1 MGWDFLGNHFGDYV
15 ATIAKIKQQ
24 WLSSWSWSS
33 SSTQGWGGPPQ
44 GEDEVLRLQ
53 TSPWR
58 QGVGGEDLYLV
69 KHGVDD
75 HVDVD
80 SDDDD
85 MMMLAIEAFAKF
97 SVGVRLVWQKSQQWF
112 SRSFIDLQNVLQLQ
126 DWSAKVFERLRLKC
140 YSQYLSVWEAIF
152 LAVFKY
158 MNSSVTCSIWVFD
171 KQCLI
176 LYLNTL
182 SIWLVVLL
190 NPFFK
195 AHCLFSSFFSVHVYW
210 PIDPP
215 SLYCWQSFLHFII
228 FKFIEL
234 FFSSCYIFYHRSPNF
249 SLQSP
254 FRVYWPA
261 SVHFHMTLI
270 LCLVLPSLLTCLS
283 LSKSQNN
290 VRRSQSSRD
299 LNRTARYL
307 SLSPTLAEEVSI
319 IRSIR
324 IQFQY

>member
-80 SDDDD
+80 SDDDH
-85 MMMLAIEAFAKF
+85 MIMLAIEAFAKF

-176 LYLNTL
+176 HYLNTL

-215 SLYCWQSFLHFII
+215 SLYCWQAFLQFHHF
-228 FKFIEL
+228 
-234 FFSSCYIFYHRSPNF
+234 
-249 SLQSP
+249 
-254 FRVYWPA
+254 
-261 SVHFHMTLI
+261 
-270 LCLVLPSLLTCLS
+270 
-283 LSKSQNN
+283 
-290 VRRSQSSRD
+290 
-299 LNRTARYL
+299 
-307 SLSPTLAEEVSI
+307 
-319 IRSIR
+319 
-324 IQFQY
+324 

>member
-1 MGWDFLGNHFGDYV
+1 MIWWTEKQIALNGRISKKTFLYSQSQSWWGWDFLGNHFGDYV

-80 SDDDD
+80 SDDDH

-126 DWSAKVFERLRLKC
+126 DWSAKVFERLTK
-140 YSQYLSVWEAIF
+140 
-152 LAVFKY
+152 
-158 MNSSVTCSIWVFD
+158 
-171 KQCLI
+171 
-176 LYLNTL
+176 
-182 SIWLVVLL
+182 VLL
-190 NPFFK
+190 TVFE
-195 AHCLFSSFFSVHVYW
+195 CL
-210 PIDPP
+210 
-215 SLYCWQSFLHFII
+215 
-228 FKFIEL
+228 
-234 FFSSCYIFYHRSPNF
+234 R
-249 SLQSP
+249 
-254 FRVYWPA
+254 
-261 SVHFHMTLI
+261 
-270 LCLVLPSLLTCLS
+270 
-283 LSKSQNN
+283 NN
-290 VRRSQSSRD
+290 I
-299 LNRTARYL
+299 
-307 SLSPTLAEEVSI
+307 P
-319 IRSIR
+319 RSI
-324 IQFQY
+324 